1 MSDPTSALLA
11 GWSGPAAQSAQS
23 AQLDPAAVPS
33 CIPPALRNQSG
44 LLAFTIEQ
52 ASLNSSQPA
61 EQAFHDGWLLRF
73 SPGKAKRARSVQP
86 LMAGSL
92 PLEDKISH
100 VRRFYEARGLTPI
113 IRITPMVQP
122 THLDD
127 TLAALGWRAFEDC
140 RVMQRTLD
148 PRLPV
153 FDEAEAAAR
162 GLKLLEMSVAEFTR
176 LIGGWRGSSAT
187 AIAAHAARLQ
197 AQPFASTLLALHDA
211 HGPAAV
217 GQFVLEGEGAG
228 PTVGGVAG
236 LFDIFTAAEV
246 RGQGHARRLTAALL
260 DRATAG
266 GARRAYLQV
275 DAHNGAARAVYTALG
290 FTDLYAYWYRAP
302 GAILQP

>member
-1 MSDPTSALLA
+1 MRPVSDTDSALLA
-11 GWSGPAAQSAQS
+11 GWSTPAAQDDPSALPAS
-23 AQLDPAAVPS
+23 IPAA
-33 CIPPALRNQSG
+33 LRSEAG
-44 LLAFTIEQ
+44 VLAFTIEQ

-86 LMAGSL
+86 LMAGTL

-122 THLDD
+122 AHLDD

-153 FDEAEAAAR
+153 FDEAEAASR
-162 GLKLLEMSVAEFTR
+162 GLKLVEMNVAEFTR

-187 AIAAHAARLQ
+187 AIAAHAARLN
-197 AQPFASTLLALHDA
+197 AQPFASRMLALFDG

-217 GQFVLEGEGAG
+217 GQFVLEAEGAG
-228 PTVGGVAG
+228 PTVGGVVG
-236 LFDIFTAAEV
+236 VFDIFTAAEV

-260 DRATAG
+260 DHATLA

-275 DAHNGAARAVYTALG
+275 DAHNVAARAVYSALG

>member
-1 MSDPTSALLA
+1 VSDTDSALLA
-11 GWSGPAAQSAQS
+11 GWGAPAAQN
-23 AQLDPAAVPS
+23 DPAALPAS
-33 CIPPALRNQSG
+33 IPAALRSEAG
-44 LLAFTIEQ
+44 VLAFTIEQ
-52 ASLNSSQPA
+52 ASLNSSQPI

-86 LMAGSL
+86 LMAGAL

-113 IRITPMVQP
+113 IRITPMAQP
-122 THLDD
+122 AHLDD

-153 FDEAEAAAR
+153 FDEAEAASR
-162 GLKLLEMSVAEFTR
+162 GLKLAEMNVADFTR

-187 AIAAHAARLQ
+187 AIAAHAARLS
-197 AQPFASTLLALHDA
+197 AQPFASRMLALFDG

-217 GQFVLEGEGAG
+217 GQFVLEAEGAG

-236 LFDIFTAAEV
+236 VFDIFTAAEV

-260 DRATAG
+260 DRATLA

-275 DAHNGAARAVYTALG
+275 DAHNVAARAVYAALG
-290 FTDLYAYWYRAP
+290 FSDLYAYWYRAP

>member
-1 MSDPTSALLA
+1 VSDTDSALLA
-11 GWSGPAAQSAQS
+11 GWSTPAAQDDPSALPAS
-23 AQLDPAAVPS
+23 IPAA
-33 CIPPALRNQSG
+33 LRSEAG
-44 LLAFTIEQ
+44 VLAFTIEQ

-86 LMAGSL
+86 LMAGTL

-122 THLDD
+122 AHLDD

-153 FDEAEAAAR
+153 FDEAEAASR
-162 GLKLLEMSVAEFTR
+162 GLKLVEMNVAEFTR

-187 AIAAHAARLQ
+187 AIAAHAARLN
-197 AQPFASTLLALHDA
+197 AQPFASRMLALFDG

-217 GQFVLEGEGAG
+217 GQFVLEAEGAG
-228 PTVGGVAG
+228 PTVGGVVG
-236 LFDIFTAAEV
+236 VFDIFTAAEV

-260 DRATAG
+260 DHATLA

-275 DAHNGAARAVYTALG
+275 DAHNVAARAVYSALG

>member
-1 MSDPTSALLA
+1 MRPVSDTDSALLA
-11 GWSGPAAQSAQS
+11 GWSKPAAQDDPSALPAS
-23 AQLDPAAVPS
+23 IPAA
-33 CIPPALRNQSG
+33 LRSEAG
-44 LLAFTIEQ
+44 VLAFTIEQ

-86 LMAGSL
+86 LMAGAL

-122 THLDD
+122 AHLDD

-153 FDEAEAAAR
+153 FDEAEAASR
-162 GLKLLEMSVAEFTR
+162 GLKLVEMNVAEFTR

-187 AIAAHAARLQ
+187 AIAAHAARLN
-197 AQPFASTLLALHDA
+197 AQPFASRMLALFDG

-217 GQFVLEGEGAG
+217 GQFVLEAEGAG
-228 PTVGGVAG
+228 PTVGGVVG
-236 LFDIFTAAEV
+236 VFDIFTAAEV

-260 DRATAG
+260 DHATLA

-275 DAHNGAARAVYTALG
+275 DAHNVAARAVYSALG